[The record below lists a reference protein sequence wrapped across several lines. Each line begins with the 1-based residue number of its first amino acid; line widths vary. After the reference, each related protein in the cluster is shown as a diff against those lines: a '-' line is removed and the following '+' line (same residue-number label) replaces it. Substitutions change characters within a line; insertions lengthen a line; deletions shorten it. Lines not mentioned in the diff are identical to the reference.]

1 MRLPQVHERAKQGLI
16 TPLIEI
22 FRANG
27 TCAYVGDGSNFWPAA
42 HVLDVARL
50 YRLAIEKRATGAA
63 CGDPSGVERAVM
75 TSSVAAASRRVGSPD
90 CECDETVWT
99 DPDPSGV
106 DAYTRSYPDQT
117 INVVF
122 LHLLLALFT
131 QPIFLPSSDTA

>member
-1 MRLPQVHERAKQGLI
+1 MRASVVRLPQVHERAKQGLI

-63 CGDPSGVERAVM
+63 CGDPEWCGAR
-75 TSSVAAASRRVGSPD
+75 GD
-90 CECDETVWT
+90 D
-99 DPDPSGV
+99 
-106 DAYTRSYPDQT
+106 
-117 INVVF
+117 VVCGGR
-122 LHLLLALFT
+122 T
-131 QPIFLPSSDTA
+131 PKGR

>member
-1 MRLPQVHERAKQGLI
+1 MVRLPQVHERAKQGLI

-63 CGDPSGVERAVM
+63 CGDPE
-75 TSSVAAASRRVGSPD
+75 
-90 CECDETVWT
+90 WT
-99 DPDPSGV
+99 DPDSSGV

-122 LHLLLALFT
+122 LHLLLALLT